1 MPDFDDDDNF
11 QQNDA
16 PQQEASYIYG
26 RHAVMMMLKQSPKRV
41 TKLWVADNAQPDKRL
56 QAIMSMAHEARL
68 PIMKVPK
75 VKLASLV
82 ANALAEEQADAEEP
96 ENNSQYGSS
105 RRREQGRDNFRS
117 GGNNASY
124 PSSRMDNRRGSFD
137 NRQGSRPDHRG
148 FQQREEAMEAVHQG
162 VVASVAAQ
170 PVLSL
175 QELLDRLPKPLPK
188 AGLLLMLDGVTDPR
202 NLGAML
208 RVADAC
214 GAWGV
219 ILGKHRSGQLGPAVA
234 KTACGA
240 DLSVPVAVVTNL
252 SQTMETLKKLGFWTV
267 ASVCEDG
274 SALAYYK
281 QDYVM
286 PTLLLLGSE
295 GEGLSAQLVKNSDF
309 KITIPMMGLVN
320 SLNVAAAA
328 AVLCFEIAKAQLLAT
343 SAKR

>member
-1 MPDFDDDDNF
+1 MPNFDDDDDNF

-96 ENNSQYGSS
+96 ENNSQYGTS
-105 RRREQGRDNFRS
+105 RRRDQGRDSFR
-117 GGNNASY
+117 GA
-124 PSSRMDNRRGSFD
+124 PPPSRMDNNRRGQFD
-137 NRQGSRPDHRG
+137 NRQGGRPDNRG
-148 FQQREEAMEAVHQG
+148 FQQRDEAMEAVHQG

-328 AVLCFEIAKAQLLAT
+328 AVLCFEIAKAQLLPS